1 MRFIMQNDFTT
12 VNTSSNAIGV
22 PRLRDDR
29 ANWADY
35 ESKARTAMGAKGLIR
50 HRDGTARKPVA
61 YPKENGI
68 PMKATGVKATDDD
81 LEEKEQRFDEY
92 EQKEYSAQHILL
104 TMVSPRLA
112 TAIKS
117 LSASE
122 MWKAIWT
129 DAI

>member
-1 MRFIMQNDFTT
+1 MRFVVQNNLMTT
-12 VNTSSNAIGV
+12 NTSSNTIGV
-22 PRLRDDR
+22 PRLRDDG

-35 ESKARTAMGAKGLIR
+35 ESKAHTAMGARGLIR

-61 YPKENGI
+61 YPEEAGI
-68 PMKATGVKATDDD
+68 PMKAPGIKATDKD
-81 LEEKEQRFDEY
+81 LEEKERRFDEY

-104 TMVSPRLA
+104 TTVSPRLT

-122 MWKAIWT
+122 MWKAIRT